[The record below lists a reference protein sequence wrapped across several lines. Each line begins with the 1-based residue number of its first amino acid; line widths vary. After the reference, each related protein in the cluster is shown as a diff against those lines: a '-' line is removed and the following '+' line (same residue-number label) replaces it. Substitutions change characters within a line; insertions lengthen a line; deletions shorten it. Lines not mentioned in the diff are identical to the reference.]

1 MDRAPSSDE
10 ARLKTAHE
18 GGVFS
23 TLLTYARLSG
33 PGWLQSAITLGG
45 GSLAGALFLGVLT
58 GTRMLWLQL
67 LAMLLG
73 VVMLSAISY
82 VTLCTGERPFGAI
95 KKHVNPVLAWGW
107 ATAVLMANVVWCLP
121 QFSLATAAV
130 QKNLLPGFAGDG
142 AKVAICAALLGAAV
156 AAVWAY
162 DSGSRGLAVFEV
174 ILKGLVGL
182 IVVCFFGVVWALASG
197 GEGFEWGRIA
207 QGLVPSWSSLT
218 EPAPLFADAL
228 GRTGTFQGWW
238 SARIVSEQQSVAI
251 AAAATA
257 VGINMTFL
265 LPYSMLRKGWNVQFR
280 RLAVFDLGTGLLI
293 PFVLATGCV
302 VIASADRFHGKY
314 DTALVEEVPVA
325 LASKGFLTSL
335 DARLQAGLDAD
346 SYAMRSVHPRE
357 RAGQGEEAYAERVA
371 LAMAMVPR
379 ADRELCAMLV
389 RRDSFALAKALEPLA
404 GPRKSQLVFGVGV
417 LAMALSTIIVLM
429 MISGF
434 VVAEM
439 LGMEPRGWPYRL
451 GALLAGVGVLG
462 PFVWADHGFWLAVP
476 TSNFGMVLL
485 PIAYWTFVLMMN
497 SKSLM
502 GERRPRGIRRV
513 VWNVAMSVAAGTAT
527 LASIF
532 TVNAK
537 VGLAGHVGVVLF
549 LGAAL
554 VAHFVRKG
562 KRIS

>member
-1 MDRAPSSDE
+1 
-10 ARLKTAHE
+10 
-18 GGVFS
+18 
-23 TLLTYARLSG
+23 
-33 PGWLQSAITLGG
+33 
-45 GSLAGALFLGVLT
+45 
-58 GTRMLWLQL
+58 
-67 LAMLLG
+67 
-73 VVMLSAISY
+73 
-82 VTLCTGERPFGAI
+82 
-95 KKHVNPVLAWGW
+95 
-107 ATAVLMANVVWCLP
+107 
-121 QFSLATAAV
+121 
-130 QKNLLPGFAGDG
+130 
-142 AKVAICAALLGAAV
+142 
-156 AAVWAY
+156 
-162 DSGSRGLAVFEV
+162 
-174 ILKGLVGL
+174 
-182 IVVCFFGVVWALASG
+182 
-197 GEGFEWGRIA
+197 
-207 QGLVPSWSSLT
+207 
-218 EPAPLFADAL
+218 
-228 GRTGTFQGWW
+228 
-238 SARIVSEQQSVAI
+238 
-251 AAAATA
+251 
-257 VGINMTFL
+257 
-265 LPYSMLRKGWNVQFR
+265 
-280 RLAVFDLGTGLLI
+280 
-293 PFVLATGCV
+293 
-302 VIASADRFHGKY
+302 DRFHGKY